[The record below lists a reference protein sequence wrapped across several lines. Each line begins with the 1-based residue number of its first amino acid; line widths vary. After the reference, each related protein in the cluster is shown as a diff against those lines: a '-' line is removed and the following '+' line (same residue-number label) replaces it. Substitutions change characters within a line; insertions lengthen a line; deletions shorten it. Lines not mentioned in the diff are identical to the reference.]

1 MNRDIMIQ
9 AGLSQAV
16 ERVEAGVCAT
26 CAGEVGPFR
35 DDLSRKEYGISGM
48 CQTCQDMLF
57 DFEIG
62 EDY

>member
-35 DDLSRKEYGISGM
+35 DDLSIKEYRIGGM
-48 CQTCQDMLF
+48 CQTCQDKVFGM
-57 DFEIG
+57 

>member
-1 MNRDIMIQ
+1 MIQ

>member
-35 DDLSRKEYGISGM
+35 DDLSCKEYRIGGM
-48 CQTCQDMLF
+48 CQTCQNKVFGM
-57 DFEIG
+57 

>member
-35 DDLSRKEYGISGM
+35 DDLSRDEYRIGGM
-48 CQTCQDMLF
+48 CQTCQDKVF
-57 DFEIG
+57 RTGDK
-62 EDY
+62 

>member
-26 CAGEVGPFR
+26 CAGVVGPFR
-35 DDLSRKEYGISGM
+35 DDLSCKEYRISGM
-48 CQTCQDMLF
+48 CQTCQDKVFGM
-57 DFEIG
+57 

>member
-35 DDLSRKEYGISGM
+35 DDLSCKEYRIGGM
-48 CQTCQDMLF
+48 CQTCQDKVF
-57 DFEIG
+57 RTGDK
-62 EDY
+62 